1 MVGSLPMARSQLNGK
16 AAKNT
21 KLEVS
26 SIRTNAGTQTRAAI
40 NEEVVADYA
49 ERMIAGDRFPPVVV
63 FHHKG
68 ELILADGF
76 HRLRARR
83 TAKFETIE
91 AEVHEGTRLD
101 ALKFSLS
108 ANHRHG
114 LRRTNEDKRHAV
126 EIALREFPAWSDR
139 AVAQLC
145 GVTHPSVGTVRHQ
158 LVNLS
163 SCEKRLGRDG
173 KRRRVVENPD
183 RSMEPLSLLSRT
195 ENGKDRGASGI
206 VMEIVAKLAGLQT
219 SLKTALSRFPSER
232 PVILALLRKVRADL
246 AQMEREIPQIGR

>member
-1 MVGSLPMARSQLNGK
+1 MTRSQLNGK
-16 AAKNT
+16 AAEST

-26 SIRTNAGTQTRAAI
+26 SIRTNAGTQSRAAI

-63 FHHKG
+63 FRHNG
-68 ELILADGF
+68 DYILADGF

-83 TAKFETIE
+83 LAKFDTIE
-91 AEVHEGTRLD
+91 TEVHEGTRLD

-126 EIALREFPAWSDR
+126 EIALREFPGWSDR

-145 GVTHPSVGTVRHQ
+145 GVSHPSVGTVRHQ

-173 KRRRVVENPD
+173 KRRRVVQNPD
-183 RSMEPLSLLSRT
+183 RSTEPLSLLSRT
-195 ENGKDRGASGI
+195 DNGKDRGGSGI
-206 VMEIVAKLAGLQT
+206 VMEIAAKLADLQT
-219 SLKTALSRFPSER
+219 SLKTALGRFPIER
-232 PVILALLRKVRADL
+232 PVILGLLRKVRADL
-246 AQMEREIPQIGR
+246 AQMEQEIAKAGR

>member
-1 MVGSLPMARSQLNGK
+1 MHGTASNCRPSRTARLRV
-16 AAKNT
+16 
-21 KLEVS
+21 LL
-26 SIRTNAGTQTRAAI
+26 IRTDAGTQSRAAI
-40 NEEVVADYA
+40 NDQAVADYA

-63 FHHKG
+63 FRHNG
-68 ELILADGF
+68 DFILADGF

-83 TAKFETIE
+83 LAKFETIE

-114 LRRTNEDKRHAV
+114 LRRTNEDKRHAI
-126 EIALREFPAWSDR
+126 EIALHELPAWSDR

-145 GVTHPSVGTVRHQ
+145 GVTHPSVGVVRRQ
-158 LVNLS
+158 LVNFT

-173 KRRRVVENPD
+173 KRRKVVETPG
-183 RSMEPLSLLSRT
+183 RITEAYSLPPRT
-195 ENGKDRGASGI
+195 ENAENRGTNSI
-206 VMEIVAKLAGLQT
+206 SMEVAAKLADLQT
-219 SLKTALSRFPSER
+219 TVKTALGRFPSER

-246 AQMEREIPQIGR
+246 AQMEQEMSKAGR